1 MHCDRIWRNAHL
13 ATLAGDEG
21 LGLVDRRP
29 HRLPGRTHHLCR
41 PRARCAGRSRPPRE
55 DIDCQG
61 RLITPGL
68 IDCHTHLVYAGN
80 RAHEF
85 EQRLQGVSYA
95 DIARKGGGILSTV
108 NATRA
113 ASEAQLRGRSR
124 CRGSMRCSPKA

>member
-13 ATLAGDEG
+13 ATLVRTPV
-21 LGLVDRRP
+21 LGLIADGLVA
-29 HRLPGRTHHLCR
+29 CR
-41 PRARCAGRSRPPRE
+41 DGLIVHAGPTRDAPALTATE

-85 EQRLQGVSYA
+85 EQRLQGHSYA
-95 DIARKGGGILSTV
+95 DIASKGGGILSTV
-108 NATRA
+108 KPHARR
-113 ASEAQLRGRSR
+113 E
-124 CRGSMRCSPKA
+124 